1 MTKYNLSMMNEM
13 KRVLNLQKTDFT
25 PFKATYTPRAGLL
38 EGKFPNRSLKV
49 LFSGDTVTFILE
61 VNGAVQFSTEVN
73 VNDPDE
79 GLMKIM
85 NTQTNKTAGDFLEEL
100 LETDKFKGVLM
111 MREEIKNNS
120 NIEAVVEGE
129 VFKYQIKVLN
139 DNYYITSTPKVKDRR
154 GKKFS
159 GLLSD
164 ENGISEA
171 IDKMF
176 TTLLE
181 NETEDVI
188 TTYTNYV
195 SKIL

>member
-1 MTKYNLSMMNEM
+1 MSKYNLSMMNEM

-73 VNDPDE
+73 VNDPDA

-100 LETDKFKGVLM
+100 LETNKFKGVLM

-120 NIEAVVEGE
+120 NIEATVEGD
-129 VFKYQIKVLN
+129 VFKYQIKILN
-139 DNYYITSTPKVKDRR
+139 ENYYITSIPKVKDRR

-181 NETEDVI
+181 NESEDVI

>member
-1 MTKYNLSMMNEM
+1 MSKYNLSMMNEM

-73 VNDPDE
+73 VNDPDV
-79 GLMKIM
+79 GLLKIM

-100 LETDKFKGVLM
+100 LGTDKFKGVLM

-120 NIEAVVEGE
+120 NIEATVEGD
-129 VFKYQIKVLN
+129 VFKYQIKILN
-139 DNYYITSTPKVKDRR
+139 DNYYITSIPKVKDRR

>member
-181 NETEDVI
+181 NESEAVI

>member
-100 LETDKFKGVLM
+100 LGTNKFKGVLM

-120 NIEAVVEGE
+120 NIEATVEGD
-129 VFKYQIKVLN
+129 VVKYQIKILN
-139 DNYYITSTPKVKDRR
+139 DNYYITSIPKVKDRR

-181 NETEDVI
+181 NESEAVI

>member
-1 MTKYNLSMMNEM
+1 MSKYNLSMMNEM

-73 VNDPDE
+73 VNDPDA
-79 GLMKIM
+79 GLLKIM

-100 LETDKFKGVLM
+100 LGTDKFKGVLM

-120 NIEAVVEGE
+120 NIEATVEGD
-129 VFKYQIKVLN
+129 VFKYQIKILN
-139 DNYYITSTPKVKDRR
+139 DNYYITSIPKVKDRR

>member
-1 MTKYNLSMMNEM
+1 M
-13 KRVLNLQKTDFT
+13 
-25 PFKATYTPRAGLL
+25 
-38 EGKFPNRSLKV
+38 
-49 LFSGDTVTFILE
+49 FSGDTVTFILE

>member
-100 LETDKFKGVLM
+100 LETDKFKGD
-111 MREEIKNNS
+111 
-120 NIEAVVEGE
+120 
-129 VFKYQIKVLN
+129 LN
-139 DNYYITSTPKVKDRR
+139 
-154 GKKFS
+154 
-159 GLLSD
+159 
-164 ENGISEA
+164 
-171 IDKMF
+171 
-176 TTLLE
+176 
-181 NETEDVI
+181 
-188 TTYTNYV
+188 
-195 SKIL
+195 

>member
-1 MTKYNLSMMNEM
+1 MSKYNLSMMNEM

-73 VNDPDE
+73 VNDPDA
-79 GLMKIM
+79 GLLKIM

-100 LETDKFKGVLM
+100 LGTDKFKGVLM

-120 NIEAVVEGE
+120 NIEATVEGG
-129 VFKYQIKVLN
+129 VFKYQIKILN
-139 DNYYITSTPKVKDRR
+139 DNYYITSIPKVKDRR

>member
-49 LFSGDTVTFILE
+49 LFSGDAVTFILE

-73 VNDPDE
+73 VNDPDV

-100 LETDKFKGVLM
+100 LGTNKFKGVLM

-181 NETEDVI
+181 NESEGVI

>member
-1 MTKYNLSMMNEM
+1 MMNEM

-73 VNDPDE
+73 VNDPDA
-79 GLMKIM
+79 GLLKIM

-100 LETDKFKGVLM
+100 LGTDKFKGVLM

-120 NIEAVVEGE
+120 NIEATVEGD
-129 VFKYQIKVLN
+129 VFKYQIKILN
-139 DNYYITSTPKVKDRR
+139 DNYYITSIPEVKDRR

>member
-1 MTKYNLSMMNEM
+1 MSKYNLRMMDEM
-13 KRVLNLQKTDFT
+13 KRVLNLEKSDFT
-25 PFKATYTPRAGLL
+25 PFKATYTPRVGLL
-38 EGKFPNRSLKV
+38 EGKFPKRSLRI
-49 LFSGDTVTFILE
+49 LFIDETVTFILE
-61 VNGAVQFSTEVN
+61 VNGSEQFSVEVN
-73 VNDPDE
+73 INNPDE
-79 GLMKIM
+79 GLLKIM
-85 NTQTNKTAGDFLEEL
+85 NSKTNKTAGDFLTEL
-100 LETDKFKGVLM
+100 LETDKYKGVLM

-129 VFKYQIKVLN
+129 VFKYTIKVLN
-139 DNYYITSTPKVKDRR
+139 NNYYITSTPKIKDRR

-164 ENGISEA
+164 EKGISEA
-171 IDKMF
+171 LDKMF

-181 NETEDVI
+181 NEKEDVI

>member
-100 LETDKFKGVLM
+100 LGTNKFKGVLM

-120 NIEAVVEGE
+120 NIEATVEGD
-129 VFKYQIKVLN
+129 VFKYQIKILN
-139 DNYYITSTPKVKDRR
+139 DNYYITSIPKVKDRR

>member
-1 MTKYNLSMMNEM
+1 MEKYNLNMMHEM
-13 KRVLNLQKTDFT
+13 QRILNLQKTDFT
-25 PFKATYTPRAGLL
+25 PFKATYTPKAGLL

-49 LFSGDTVTFILE
+49 LFSGDYVTFILE
-61 VNGAVQFSTEVN
+61 VNGAVQFSAEIN
-73 VNDPDE
+73 VENPDE
-79 GLMKIM
+79 GLLKIM

-100 LETDKFKGVLM
+100 LETGKYREVLM
-111 MREEIKNNS
+111 MRENNKNNS
-120 NIEAVVEGE
+120 NIEAVVEGD
-129 VFKYQIKVLN
+129 VFKYQLKVLN
-139 DNYYITSTPKVKDRR
+139 ENYFISSIPKVKDRR

-171 IDKMF
+171 LDKMF

-181 NETEDVI
+181 NESEEVI
-188 TTYTNYV
+188 TTFTNYV

>member
-1 MTKYNLSMMNEM
+1 MSKYNLNMMNEM

-73 VNDPDE
+73 VNDPDA
-79 GLMKIM
+79 GLLKIM

-100 LETDKFKGVLM
+100 LGTDKFKGVLM

-120 NIEAVVEGE
+120 NIEATVEGD
-129 VFKYQIKVLN
+129 VFKYQIKILN
-139 DNYYITSTPKVKDRR
+139 DNYYITSIPKVKDRR